1 MLEKTGDGVADADMT
16 GEERKRWFN
25 YSYLL
30 QDLKKKEKK
39 NRSAK
44 KVKVRPGAG
53 DRKRERG

>member
-30 QDLKKKEKK
+30 QDLKKKKK
-39 NRSAK
+39 K
-44 KVKVRPGAG
+44 KTEVPR
-53 DRKRERG
+53 R